1 MAKLTNLPPTVSPW
15 PWGGP
20 RSVRERL
27 VDPSQFDRKKKAR
40 KAGNPKSPPLA
51 STALLDSIGPAHGS
65 DELRLP
71 MPPHPQGHDADLNGF
86 NERPLLQAVADRSQA
101 EDPGLER
108 ALARVSAPPER
119 LDRLKA
125 LLGREEQ
132 MLALVGR
139 LNADIQEV
147 QRRMQE
153 EQKDSGF

>member
-40 KAGNPKSPPLA
+40 QAGNPKNPPLA
-51 STALLDSIGPAHGS
+51 SSELLDFIGPAHAS

-71 MPPHPQGHDADLNGF
+71 LPPHPQGHDADLSGF
-86 NERPLLQAVADRSQA
+86 NERPLLQAVAERGQGS
-101 EDPGLER
+101 DPGLER
-108 ALARVSAPPER
+108 ALGRVSAPPER

-125 LLGREEQ
+125 LIGREEQ
-132 MLALVGR
+132 MLSLVGQ
-139 LNADIQEV
+139 LHADIQEV
-147 QRRMQE
+147 QRRMME